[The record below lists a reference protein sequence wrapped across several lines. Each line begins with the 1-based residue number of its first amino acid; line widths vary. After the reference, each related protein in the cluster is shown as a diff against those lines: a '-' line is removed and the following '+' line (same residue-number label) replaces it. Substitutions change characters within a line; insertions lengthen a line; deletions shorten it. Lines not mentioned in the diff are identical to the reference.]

1 MAGFSYNCGD
11 TVILLAID
19 DQNSSGGILVSSGL
33 IGGASQ
39 TGPFTGPDTF
49 ANLEALLIAEG
60 LLSN

>member
-1 MAGFSYNCGD
+1 MIF
-11 TVILLAID
+11 LAID

-33 IGGASQ
+33 IGGASE

-60 LLSN
+60 LLPN